1 MDMSVE
7 NHMPGPGGSFP
18 TTRLSVVDAAG
29 SSDPDARRRG
39 FETLVTLYW
48 KPVYK
53 YLRLR
58 FRVPPETA
66 EDWTQGFF
74 ARAFEKGFFDRYDP
88 SRAKFRTYL
97 RTCLD
102 GYAGHQRQA
111 ARRLKRGGG
120 APLLSLDFQNAE
132 GELQRLEIPD
142 DVDLDELFH
151 REWTRSVFQE
161 AVQRLETT
169 LREAGKEVHFRLFR
183 RYDLEGADDPER
195 PTYAQLA
202 RDEDI
207 PATQVTNFLALARRE
222 LRTIVLDLLAEV
234 TGSDRE
240 LREEARSLLGVEIS

>member
-1 MDMSVE
+1 MSIE
-7 NHMPGPGGSFP
+7 SDIRSPGQSFP

-29 SSDPDARRRG
+29 STDPEHRRRG

-53 YLRLR
+53 YFRLR
-58 FRVPPETA
+58 FRTSPETA

-74 ARAFEKGFFDRYDP
+74 TRAFEKGFFDRYDP
-88 SRAKFRTYL
+88 DRARFRTYL

-102 GYAGHQRQA
+102 GFAGHRFEA

-120 APLLSLDFQNAE
+120 APVLSLDFQDAE

-142 DVDLDELFH
+142 DVDLEELFH
-151 REWTRSVFQE
+151 REWIRSVFEE
-161 AVQRLETT
+161 AVRRLERH
-169 LREAGKEVHFRLFR
+169 LADAGKVVHFRLFR
-183 RYDLEGADDPER
+183 RYDLEGADDPNR
-195 PTYAQLA
+195 PTYAELA
-202 RDEDI
+202 QEEGL

-222 LRTIVLDLLAEV
+222 LRRIVLELLAEV

-240 LREEARSLLGVEIS
+240 LREEARSLLGVELS